1 MLSLL
6 PGFFSERSEAGEI
19 VLETPGLLS
28 PELLVAEAESSV
40 GEGVASSIDFS
51 FFLSL
56 FFLYLVISFPFFFL

>member
-51 FFLSL
+51 FFVLRVGNLNKFS
-56 FFLYLVISFPFFFL
+56 YESD